1 MDRSQTGEGRQVLGA
16 GEVHGNNPPQQP
28 SSEEKLD
35 DLQMRGEGN
44 LLGFGKHWDKTWSY
58 VWFND
63 QKWVSWAFGKEAA
76 VTAGQEKWHFTS
88 GSWHKLVS
96 FAAWAKRMGLAE
108 ARELPSTPGKPARPI
123 CSDHECA
130 MTGPHTAN
138 KNALAQNKGLG
149 FFSCPKRCAACRQW
163 ARGPTEEK
171 CAALTGGECCGKK
184 GFLWANGSEADSEVS
199 HRRKAA
205 YDAAM
210 QAQRET
216 AARVAAEREAKQEVA
231 AEAARL
237 AAAAVSRMEALSK
250 ANEETVA
257 AAAAVAAAEEVAARA
272 AAAAAAATAEATAA
286 AAAVAAAVEAAAKA
300 EAKFRDALEQVMADD
315 DATRAPRETRETGP
329 APSKRARLDDC
340 FEPSATQ
347 ARLDERFA
355 SI

>member
-1 MDRSQTGEGRQVLGA
+1 MDSSQTGEGRQVLGA

-76 VTAGQEKWHFTS
+76 VTAGQEKWPFTS
-88 GSWHKLVS
+88 GTWHKLVS

-123 CSDHECA
+123 CPDHGCA

-138 KNALAQNKGLG
+138 KNALAQNKGKQ
-149 FFSCPKRCAACRQW
+149 FFSCPNKCAACRDW
-163 ARGPTEEK
+163 TKGPT
-171 CAALTGGECCGKK
+171 AANCTGGVCCGKK
-184 GFLWANGSEADSEVS
+184 GFLWADGSEADSEVS

-210 QAQRET
+210 
-216 AARVAAEREAKQEVA
+216 
-231 AEAARL
+231 
-237 AAAAVSRMEALSK
+237 
-250 ANEETVA
+250 
-257 AAAAVAAAEEVAARA
+257 
-272 AAAAAAATAEATAA
+272 
-286 AAAVAAAVEAAAKA
+286 
-300 EAKFRDALEQVMADD
+300 
-315 DATRAPRETRETGP
+315 RAPREIRETGP
-329 APSKRARLDDC
+329 APSKRARLD
-340 FEPSATQ
+340 
-347 ARLDERFA
+347 ERFEA
-355 SI
+355 VSAQFTSPQHRHQCGDGHLADRGGSPSPSSSRRGRQEDHAGGR